1 MADHDVSLLPD
12 IQFDLVPQRRT
23 DRSLYID
30 AGTGESK
37 LLVYSANT
45 QLRPEV
51 DPMFGIADMTNLF
64 RMDAVCELGPIVT
77 CPDLEVLAK
86 LFVERSHNTFVNRT
100 FLGATE
106 WYRRRDPSAPANPS
120 MERFL
125 NDVRLGGV
133 DLVKLSGE
141 QEAFYEFKAVEFAL
155 ARVRAARHQGLVE
168 APDLSRF
175 AMYVSA
181 GGGSLQF
188 ANTKCM
194 DSMPIL
200 VKEYTAKLEAD
211 PTNADTLSA
220 WAKYLEGQ
228 SYLFNKTCPRIEEG
242 IVVCMG
248 SMFYSAKS
256 LALSNADDTFR
267 LVSVSDALAAMD
279 TYLEAFDLEGAT
291 ARSIRGYVAMS
302 VNREFLRATC
312 GPDVQL
318 LFKRNWK
325 VHTSTFRTTWT
336 FGHFLSTLEGQGA
349 TK

>member
-1 MADHDVSLLPD
+1 MADQDVPLPKL
-12 IQFDLVPQRRT
+12 QLDLVTHRRT

-37 LLVYSANT
+37 LLVYSANM
-45 QLRPEV
+45 QLRPDV
-51 DPMFGIADMTNLF
+51 DPMFGIADMANLF
-64 RMDAVCELGPIVT
+64 HMDTICELGPIAT
-77 CPDLEVLAK
+77 CPDLEVLVK
-86 LFVERSHNTFVNRT
+86 SFVERSRNTFVDRT

-106 WYRRRDPSAPANPS
+106 WYRRRDSCAPANPN

-125 NDVRLGGV
+125 SDVRLGGI
-133 DLVKLSGE
+133 DLVELTGKE
-141 QEAFYEFKAVEFAL
+141 EAFYESKAVEFAL
-155 ARVRAARHQGLVE
+155 TRVRAAQHQGLVE
-168 APDLSRF
+168 APDLSKF

-188 ANTKCM
+188 ANTKCI

-200 VKEYTAKLEAD
+200 VKEYTTKLSAN
-211 PTNADTLSA
+211 PTDINTLSA
-220 WAKYLEGQ
+220 WATYLDGQ
-228 SYLFNKTCPRIEEG
+228 SYIFNKTCPRIEEG

-248 SMFYSAKS
+248 SMFYSAKTI
-256 LALSNADDTFR
+256 AMDNADDSFH
-267 LVSVSDALAAMD
+267 LVGVSDALATMD
-279 TYLEAFDLEGAT
+279 TYLEEFELEVAT
-291 ARSIRGYVAMS
+291 ARSIRGYVAMC

-312 GPDVQL
+312 GPGVQL